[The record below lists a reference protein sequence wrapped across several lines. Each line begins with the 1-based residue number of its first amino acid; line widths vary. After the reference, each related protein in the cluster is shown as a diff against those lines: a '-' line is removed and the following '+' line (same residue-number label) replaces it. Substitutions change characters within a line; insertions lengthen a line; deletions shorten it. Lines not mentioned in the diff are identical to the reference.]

1 MPAADAAVAAPPARS
16 VLDQLRDM
24 TVVVADTGDI
34 AAIRRLRP
42 IDATTNPS
50 LILKAAQM
58 PEYADLIQAAVARVD
73 RSGLSGAEAIAE
85 AVDQIAVG
93 FGAQIVELVPGRV
106 SIEVDARL
114 SFDAPGT
121 IGKARRIV
129 AMFADRGVPVDRLLI
144 KVAAT
149 WEGIRAAEQLEK
161 EGINCN
167 LTLIFGFAQARAC
180 AEAGVFLISPFV
192 GRILDWHKA
201 ENPHVAYTAENDPGV
216 ASVTSI
222 HRYFKEHGFRTVVMG
237 ASFRNAGEIK
247 ALAGCDRLTI
257 SPALMDELNA
267 ETAELPRV
275 LQDTGALKSPETPLT
290 EAGFRWRMNADA
302 MAAEKLAQGIRGFAA
317 DSAKLETILAGMI

>member
-1 MPAADAAVAAPPARS
+1 MADASSPAHT

-34 AAIRRLRP
+34 AAIKRLEP

-58 PEYADLIQAAVARVD
+58 PEYAELIQAAIARVD
-73 RSGLSGAEAIAE
+73 RTGLSQAEVISE
-85 AVDQIAVG
+85 VIDQIGVG
-93 FGAQIVELVPGRV
+93 FGKEIVNLVPGRV

-114 SFDAPGT
+114 SFDTQGT
-121 IGKARRIV
+121 IAKARKIV
-129 AMFADRGVPVDRLLI
+129 SMFADQGVMADRLLI

-192 GRILDWHKA
+192 GRILDWYKA
-201 ENPHVAYTAENDPGV
+201 ANPDVTYTADNDPGV
-216 ASVTSI
+216 KSVTAI
-222 HRYFKEHGFRTVVMG
+222 YNYFKEYGFNTVVMG
-237 ASFRNAGEIK
+237 ASFRNAEEIK

-257 SPALMDELNA
+257 SPALLDELEGEA
-267 ETAELPRV
+267 AELPR
-275 LQDTGALKSPETPLT
+275 LLEDSGATKPQEAPLS
-290 EAGFRWRMNADA
+290 EGEFRWQMNADA
-302 MAAEKLAQGIRGFAA
+302 MATEKLAQGIRGFAA
-317 DSAKLETILAGMI
+317 DSEKLEVILDGMI